1 MGKFGDAGDLTPGE
15 GGRTIGHGIRSVSS
29 VTDPAPVSDRAPK
42 GQRLQHGVLTVPNA
56 IALSAA
62 AMAPVL
68 AVVLNAPA
76 AVPAAGAA
84 IPLSFVLAFVAAAFV
99 GNTVVQFARQ
109 FPTAGSFYTFNS
121 KGLGP
126 AAGFFTGWLFWIGYA
141 MLAPGLFTAFGAF
154 CHDYVISTFHVQVS
168 WWLFSLAAMAVVLG
182 LSLRSIKASVNLD
195 LTLLVIEV
203 VIFLIL
209 GVRAIATAGSGNTSA
224 VFLVASSP
232 KGFSGV
238 GLGVVFGL
246 LSFIGFDA
254 AATLGEETRN
264 PKRSIPLAVIGALG
278 AVGVFYV
285 FMMYAL
291 TAGYRLN
298 DPSQMTAFLND
309 DNPFVTLGQHVAPWL
324 LQPIELAAICGIFSC
339 LLAIHNTTVRVMF
352 SMGRDRVLPASLG
365 DVHGRWFSP
374 HRAIVAQTCFT
385 VIVGLACAAWL
396 GPGATG
402 TYGFTGAIGTVA
414 IVIVYMLSNIAHIRY
429 FWRVPGRSP
438 VTHVIVPALSVV
450 SLAYPLYAVTAPGQ
464 LYPYNLVPIVVGVW
478 LIAGGVLHSYYRAKS
493 PQKIAAIGALIV
505 DDDLALSE
513 HDETLLLPRLS
524 SAPHP

>member
-1 MGKFGDAGDLTPGE
+1 M
-15 GGRTIGHGIRSVSS
+15 
-29 VTDPAPVSDRAPK
+29 TDENAPPTSAPK
-42 GQRLQHGVLTVPNA
+42 AHRLQAGILTVPNA

-76 AVPAAGAA
+76 AASAAGAA
-84 IPLSFVLAFVAAAFV
+84 LPLSFLIAFIAAALV

-109 FPTAGSFYTFNS
+109 FPSAGSFYTFNS

-141 MLAPGLFTAFGAF
+141 VLAPGLFTAFGAF
-154 CHDYVISTFHVQVS
+154 VHDYVLSTFNADIQ
-168 WWLFSLAAMAVVLG
+168 WWLFSLAAMAIILG

-195 LTLLVIEV
+195 LALLVIEV

-209 GVRAIATAGSGNTSA
+209 GVAAIATAGSGNTPA
-224 VFLVASSP
+224 VFLVSASP
-232 KGFSGV
+232 TGFSGV

-285 FMMYAL
+285 LMMYAL

-298 DPSQMTAFLND
+298 DPTQMDAFLKD
-309 DNPFVTLGQHVAPWL
+309 ANPFVTLGQHVTPWL
-324 LQPIELAAICGIFSC
+324 LQPIQLAAIAGIFSC
-339 LLAIHNTTVRVMF
+339 FLAIHNTTVRVMF

-365 DVHGRWFSP
+365 RVHARWFSP
-374 HRAIVAQTCFT
+374 HRAIAAQTAFT
-385 VIVGLACAAWL
+385 VIIGIATGLWL

-402 TYGFTGAIGTVA
+402 AYGFTGAIGTVA
-414 IVIVYMLSNIAHIRY
+414 IVIVYILSNVALIRY
-429 FWRVPGRSP
+429 FWRKQERNFF
-438 VTHVIVPALSVV
+438 THIIVPVLGVIAL
-450 SLAYPLYAVTAPGQ
+450 LYPLYAVSDPRQAF
-464 LYPYNLVPIVVGVW
+464 PYNLVPIVVVIW
-478 LIAGGVLHSYYRAKS
+478 ITAGAVLYFYYRAKS
-493 PQKIAAIGALIV
+493 PEKIAALGTFIAE
-505 DDDLALSE
+505 DDLPLGEQHES
-513 HDETLLLPRLS
+513 LLAARAS
-524 SAPHP
+524 SLQHPTIGEEAAKHPESARD

>member
-1 MGKFGDAGDLTPGE
+1 MTSEAD
-15 GGRTIGHGIRSVSS
+15 S
-29 VTDPAPVSDRAPK
+29 K

-84 IPLSFVLAFVAAAFV
+84 IPLSFLLAFIAAALV

-121 KGLGP
+121 RGLGP

-154 CHDYVISTFHVQVS
+154 CHDYVLSTFHVAVA
-168 WWLFSLAAMAVVLG
+168 WWLFSLAAMAIVCG

-195 LTLLVIEV
+195 LTLLALEV
-203 VIFLIL
+203 VIFLALGIL
-209 GVRAIATAGSGNTSA
+209 AIASAGSGNTTK
-224 VFLVASSP
+224 VFLVSSSP
-232 KGFSGV
+232 KGVSGV

-246 LSFIGFDA
+246 LSFVGFDA

-264 PKRSIPLAVIGALG
+264 PRRSIPLAVSGALG
-278 AVGVFYV
+278 AVGVFYI

-298 DPSQMTAFLND
+298 DPTQVTAFLND
-309 DNPFVTLGQHVAPWL
+309 PNPFVTLGRHAAPWL
-324 LQPIELAAICGIFSC
+324 LQPIELAALGGIFSC

-365 DVHGRWFSP
+365 TVHPRWFSP
-374 HRAIVAQTCFT
+374 YRAIIVQTCFT
-385 VIVGLACAAWL
+385 VVVGLGVASWL

-414 IVIVYMLSNIAHIRY
+414 IVIVYMLSNIAHIRF
-429 FWRVPGRSP
+429 FWYVPRRSTL
-438 VTHVIVPALSVV
+438 THVIAPALGVI
-450 SLAYPLYAVTAPGQ
+450 SLAYPLYSVIAPGQ
-464 LYPYNLVPIVVGVW
+464 LTPYNLVPIVIGVW
-478 LIAGGVLHSYYRAKS
+478 LIAGALLHYYYRVTS
-493 PQKIAAIGALIV
+493 PEKIAAIGAFITN
-505 DDDLALSE
+505 DDLGWDE
-513 HDETLLLPRLS
+513 HHERPLPITPVGGT
-524 SAPHP
+524 APIGS